1 MSRLSREDA
10 AKSVIAVWRWLS
22 ERPDAPKIEGNISE
36 LLSQLGNVGNV
47 SHENGTAL
55 DERLKLLAFLGL
67 VRRESRHEYQRGENG
82 ERTFPRYVGTTILLE
97 RDVEKGARII
107 AQHFARGGF
116 LKVKSLGNQR
126 LNGVKQQ
133 PRVDPEKVAIR
144 TDEQERPVE
153 AVVGEDAPT
162 IGDVIRAQS
171 ETGGSYKQ
179 VADKLR
185 EVRKPSDAEAFVE
198 AARQYEH
205 RNEFVI
211 ERLVELEQ
219 LGIQIDRA
227 KVMSGIN
234 LQRDDELEGVVK
246 VLPFIDELVASRN
259 QAQAWRDEI
268 VSLRNE
274 MRTIRRERDEARLE
288 AQRQKE
294 ANARIVE
301 KRVQE
306 TVTKPTVLV
315 GG

>member
-126 LNGVKQQ
+126 LNGVKQRQ
-133 PRVDPEKVAIR
+133 AAAQGRSREGRDSHRRAGTPCRGGRWRGCPDHWRRDPS
-144 TDEQERPVE
+144 
-153 AVVGEDAPT
+153 AVRD
-162 IGDVIRAQS
+162 R
-171 ETGGSYKQ
+171 
-179 VADKLR
+179 
-185 EVRKPSDAEAFVE
+185 
-198 AARQYEH
+198 
-205 RNEFVI
+205 
-211 ERLVELEQ
+211 RLV
-219 LGIQIDRA
+219 
-227 KVMSGIN
+227 
-234 LQRDDELEGVVK
+234 
-246 VLPFIDELVASRN
+246 
-259 QAQAWRDEI
+259 QAGR
-268 VSLRNE
+268 
-274 MRTIRRERDEARLE
+274 
-288 AQRQKE
+288 
-294 ANARIVE
+294 
-301 KRVQE
+301 
-306 TVTKPTVLV
+306 
-315 GG
+315 